1 MVGLVGVCRGSGG
14 SKGSR
19 GSRGRGSRGSRGSR
33 GRMVSRVSRG
43 SRGSR
48 GSGGPTTPYLPPL
61 ECTRLDDL
69 KHTHH
74 SAALL
79 RAQLLDDAVEY
90 PHPITPVL
98 ELGAWPHDVTWLGVG
113 VGVGVG
119 LGLGLGLGYRVS
131 SLIASPSAFLSWSD
145 WSSCRIS
152 SVWSHLV
159 GGEGRG

>member
-1 MVGLVGVCRGSGG
+1 M
-14 SKGSR
+14 
-19 GSRGRGSRGSRGSR
+19 
-33 GRMVSRVSRG
+33 
-43 SRGSR
+43 
-48 GSGGPTTPYLPPL
+48 GGPTTPYLPPL

-113 VGVGVG
+113 VGVG
-119 LGLGLGLGYRVS
+119 LGLGLGLGYSGVKPHGVTVCV
-131 SLIASPSAFLSWSD
+131 LE
-145 WSSCRIS
+145 
-152 SVWSHLV
+152 LV
-159 GGEGRG
+159 GLVVLQDKFRLVAPGWG